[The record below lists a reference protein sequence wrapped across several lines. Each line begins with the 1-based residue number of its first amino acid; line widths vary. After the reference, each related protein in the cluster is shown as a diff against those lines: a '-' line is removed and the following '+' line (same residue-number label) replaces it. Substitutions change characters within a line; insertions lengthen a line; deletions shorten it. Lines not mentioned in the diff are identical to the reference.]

1 MAKNTKK
8 KGSFILEI
16 IAILI
21 LLGIIEEY
29 FTVIIIV
36 VVVFLILV
44 LLYVYGSHKK
54 LHNSNIVQPHY
65 SQATS
70 RSPEK
75 EQIKRRVE
83 ILTDSIN
90 LVNDSKNL
98 DIVLRRY
105 NMAIDSLN
113 KLSVY
118 TDNEFSSLGLHLK
131 EPIQSTLHRLEDN
144 KIEIINQAI
153 TRNLENEITSVSKN
167 ETKIKRIASFLN
179 KYEYNE
185 LIPLE
190 SRNFLAEQ
198 CKIYASKYLPQTYT
212 QINSIDHTVQTLT
225 VFDEGKYTYNIR
237 NDNFISKFYEL
248 SSLIDSSKDI
258 NAKLDACEKSYPLLK
273 EFCRFC
279 IENDGGEL
287 PPLINCRDV
296 GPEMYMRL
304 GRWDDAERAIQI
316 CSDANAYYP
325 DNDNEMRTYYSDY
338 RRVAEL
344 AISYIRDNPGC
355 LQNKM
360 YNVLHVSEDDRE
372 TLKHFLRCSLQIK
385 KEKSGKTN
393 KLYLA

>member
-8 KGSFILEI
+8 KGSFIIEAI
-16 IAILI
+16 VILI
-21 LLGIIEEY
+21 LLGIIQEY

-36 VVVFLILV
+36 VAVFLILA
-44 LLYVYGSHKK
+44 LLYAYSSHKK
-54 LHNSNIVQPHY
+54 PHNSNIVQPPY
-65 SQATS
+65 SQVSS
-70 RSPEK
+70 RSLEK
-75 EQIKRRVE
+75 EQIQRRVE

-113 KLSVY
+113 KLSAY
-118 TDNEFSSLGLHLK
+118 TEEEFNSLGFKLK

-153 TRNLENEITSVSKN
+153 TRNLENEIASVSKN
-167 ETKIKRIASFLN
+167 ETKLKRITSLLSR
-179 KYEYNE
+179 YENNE
-185 LIPLE
+185 LIPVE
-190 SRNFLAEQ
+190 SRNFLVEQ

-212 QINSIDHTVQTLT
+212 EINSIDHTVQTLT
-225 VFDEGKYTYNIR
+225 VFDKGKYTYNIR
-237 NDNFISKFYEL
+237 NDDFISKFYEL
-248 SSLIDSSKDI
+248 SSLIDSSKDV

-279 IENDGGEL
+279 LENDGGEL

-304 GRWDDAERAIQI
+304 GRWDDVERVIQI

-325 DNDNEMRTYYSDY
+325 DNDNEIWSD
-338 RRVAEL
+338 R
-344 AISYIRDNPGC
+344 
-355 LQNKM
+355 
-360 YNVLHVSEDDRE
+360 
-372 TLKHFLRCSLQIK
+372 
-385 KEKSGKTN
+385 KSVV
-393 KLYLA
+393 